1 MLVVSDDIKPVI
13 GKIQRNIGERS
24 DGDRDKLKVESWEK
38 TAERHEE
45 CEVERERDRRTER
58 KEKAIITEA

>member
-38 TAERHEE
+38 TEGHEE
-45 CEVERERDRRTER
+45 CEVDGDRDRRTER